1 MRELNKKR
9 PLDLIHRGVPYIA
22 GYRWVPQI
30 FEITMSVGEKIFFQL
45 VDQVTLNHRVRGSN
59 PLQPTYERECD

>member
-30 FEITMSVGEKIFFQL
+30 FEIAMSVGRKLFIQL
-45 VDQVTLNHRVRGSN
+45 CFIDSALS
-59 PLQPTYERECD
+59 

>member
-22 GYRWVPQI
+22 GYRWVQQI
-30 FEITMSVGEKIFFQL
+30 IEMAMSVGEKLFIKL
-45 VDQVTLNHRVRGSN
+45 
-59 PLQPTYERECD
+59 